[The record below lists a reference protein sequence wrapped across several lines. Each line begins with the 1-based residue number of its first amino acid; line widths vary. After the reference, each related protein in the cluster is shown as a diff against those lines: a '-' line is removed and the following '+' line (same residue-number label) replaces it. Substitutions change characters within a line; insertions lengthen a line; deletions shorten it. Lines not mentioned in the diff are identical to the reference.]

1 MPVLL
6 VVTAAHQ
13 ARRSDG
19 SSVPVGYVP
28 SEVAGLCDA
37 LAGGGRQ
44 VVIATPAGELPTPDP
59 QAPPEQVAAAERI
72 EGLLAPLALSE
83 AEDAEAFEAV
93 VLAGGPGAVA
103 DLARNPILGRVL
115 RQAVEGAVPVGA
127 VGHGP
132 VGLLAA
138 DQSRD
143 DPWPFAGLRMTCVG
157 DAELG
162 DPPLFAVESALRGA
176 GGDVRVTEQLVVDGL
191 LVTGQNSGCAQEVGQ
206 ALLRL
211 IG

>member
-6 VVTAAHQ
+6 IVTAAREV
-13 ARRSDG
+13 RRADG
-19 SSVPVGYVP
+19 SPVPAGYLP
-28 SEVAGLCDA
+28 SEVTALCGA
-37 LAGGGRQ
+37 LSRADLE
-44 VVIATPAGELPTPDP
+44 VVIATPAGEVPTPDP
-59 QAPPEQVAAAERI
+59 AASPEQIAAAERI
-72 EGLLAPLALSE
+72 EGLSAPHALPE
-83 AEDAEAFEAV
+83 VEDGAAFEAV

-103 DLARNPILGRVL
+103 DLAGNPILGRVL
-115 RQAVEGAVPVGA
+115 RQAIEGAVPVGA

-162 DPPLFAVESALRGA
+162 DPPLFPVESALRGA

-191 LVTGQNSGCAQEVGQ
+191 LVTGQNSGCAQEVGE